1 MEKALLNLIAGL
13 IVGLIIGGGLV
24 YAFAGGAA
32 QTVTTTVTETVTA
45 GAGATATVTKTAT
58 TTVTVTQ
65 AASALPSEVPIG
77 VLLPLSGALSSFGEK
92 WKNAIMLAEQD
103 INDYVAKMGL
113 NVKFKFYIEDTKT
126 SPEGALA
133 ALQTLAAKGIKLIIG
148 PAASS
153 EVAAVKSYADANKIV
168 IFSPSST
175 APSLA
180 IAGDY
185 IFRNVVTDI
194 YQGKAL
200 AKLMWVSGVRKVVAI
215 YRGNDWGIGLF
226 EVTKKRFEELGGEMV
241 GVKYDPA
248 ATELSAEVRKAS
260 SLVEQFGVSDDVGVL
275 LISYEDDGI
284 NVLTLA
290 ANDPVLSQVK
300 WFGTDGITYS
310 TKIAEQIGDIMVK
323 LNIMSTLMVP
333 PESPKKTEFMERYKS
348 EFGVEPDTY
357 TLNIYDIVWIY
368 ALAVLQS
375 EKYDGEA
382 IAKILPDVAEKYFG
396 VSGWTKLDKAG
407 DRLPTDYTIAKVVE
421 EDGKYV
427 WTDVGRYIP
436 ATDTIQWL
444 SS

>member
-24 YAFAGGAA
+24 YAFAGGAPA
-32 QTVTTTVTETVTA
+32 QTATVTETVTA
-45 GAGATATVTKTAT
+45 GAGVTATVTETAT
-58 TTVTVTQ
+58 TTETVTQ
-65 AASALPSEVPIG
+65 AASALPSEIPIG
-77 VLLPLSGALSSFGEK
+77 VLLPLTGDLSSFGEK
-92 WKNAIMLAEQD
+92 WKNAMLLAEQD

-113 NVKFKFYIEDTKT
+113 NVRFKFYIEDTKT

-133 ALQTLAAKGIKLIIG
+133 ALQTLVAKGIKLIIG

-153 EVAAVKSYADANKIV
+153 EVAAIKSYADANKIV

-200 AKLMWVSGVRKVVAI
+200 AKLMWDCGVRKAVVI

-226 EVTKKRFEELGGEMV
+226 EIAKERFEELGGQMV

-260 SLVEQFGVSDDVGVL
+260 SLVEQFGVSEDVGVL
-275 LISYEDDGI
+275 LISYEDDGM

-300 WFGTDGITYS
+300 WFGSDGITYS

-323 LNIMSTLMVP
+323 LNVMSTLMVP

-348 EFGVEPDTY
+348 KFGVEPDSY
-357 TLNIYDIVWIY
+357 TLNIYDIAWIY
-368 ALAVLQS
+368 ALAILQS
-375 EKYDGEA
+375 DKYDSEA
-382 IAKILPDVAEKYFG
+382 LAKVLPDVAEKYFG
-396 VSGWTKLDKAG
+396 VSGWTKLDEVG

-421 EDGKYV
+421 KYGKYV
-427 WTDVGRYIP
+427 WVDVGRYIP
-436 ATDTIQWL
+436 AIDTIQWL